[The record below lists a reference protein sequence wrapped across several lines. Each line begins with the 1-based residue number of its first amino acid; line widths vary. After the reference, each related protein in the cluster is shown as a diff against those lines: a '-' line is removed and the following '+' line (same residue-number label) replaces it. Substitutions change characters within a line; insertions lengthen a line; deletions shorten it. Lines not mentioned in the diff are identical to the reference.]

1 MTGDADAP
9 GQALV
14 SEGTMSEW
22 RPSGTAWILWLVLSL
37 PLAYVGL
44 VIYALAERHG
54 EIPQGV
60 SSGSAGLAQ
69 IILVGLL
76 ILGLAWAHEGVHG
89 IFMLVS
95 GARPQFGVLHIG
107 PVPYAFYTTDP
118 GYRFTRRQFLMVALA
133 PLVTLGLLGIP
144 LCALPFGAYLVAPFV
159 LHLGGCIGDI
169 AISWHVLKYPPTVT
183 CEDLRDGVRFWEPA
197 A

>member
-1 MTGDADAP
+1 MAVETDIRRQDP
-9 GQALV
+9 GLEV
-14 SEGTMSEW
+14 LSEY
-22 RPSGTAWILWLVLSL
+22 RPTRRTWILWAILAL

-44 VIYALAERHG
+44 VVYMLAARHG
-54 EIPQGV
+54 EIQQGQVAV
-60 SSGSAGLAQ
+60 SADLIQ
-69 IILVGLL
+69 VVLVYLL
-76 ILGLAWAHEGVHG
+76 IICLMWAHEGVHG
-89 IFMLVS
+89 IFMLVF

-118 GYRFTRRQFLMVALA
+118 GHRFTRRQFLLILLA
-133 PLVTLGLLGIP
+133 PLVILGLLGIP
-144 LCALPFGAYLVAPFV
+144 LCTLPFGAYLVVPFA

-169 AISWHVLKYPPTVT
+169 AISWHVLKYPRTVI